1 MSDMKTVDKERIN
14 EEYEKMQIAI
24 EKWVAGCGLT
34 PEPMKRAINTFE
46 SASNEDE
53 VVKRRSMSTIKGDY
67 KIMLNLVQIGVIDR
81 VYDAIDEEGNLRVDF
96 NLEMQKYDLKK
107 AAKEDLIPDLTEKKD
122 KEGKVIAVEALHF
135 PKLFESRGSKLVDTE
150 TEVVIAE
157 IVKARTD
164 MAALIEEN
172 SDELVL
178 TNDEV
183 SELNSD
189 SWYDYEK
196 EEVIKKIE
204 KSDLDRI
211 NMLVMKLQKYHQ
223 VIEAWAKTLVLETK
237 PLKSVTPDNHDLS
250 FGSIHEIL
258 SQNSPVSKLREYRRA
273 FGEKFD
279 SKNNKGVL
287 NARHKVKWTG
297 KLEDAPV
304 INYTPVKRSKKGESK
319 Q

>member
-1 MSDMKTVDKERIN
+1 MDKKEKKQINDDYKKMKIN
-14 EEYEKMQIAI
+14 VEA
-24 EKWVAGCGLT
+24 WVAKCGLVPT
-34 PEPMKRAINTFE
+34 PMKRAIDTFNT
-46 SASNEDE
+46 ASNQDE
-53 VVKRRSMSTIKGDY
+53 KVKRRSMSTIKGDY
-67 KIMLNLVQIGVIDR
+67 RMMLNLIQISVIDR
-81 VYDAIDEEGNLRVDF
+81 VYDRKDENGVPMTQFNNDMKTYDLNKCVEDGLIATWTDTTDEKGNIIRVDASF
-96 NLEMQKYDLKK
+96 
-107 AAKEDLIPDLTEKKD
+107 
-122 KEGKVIAVEALHF
+122 F

-164 MAALIEEN
+164 MAALIDGILSETDLMDMYPFTKLSLLFDNGMLEEGQSLDDL
-172 SDELVL
+172 SDEQ
-178 TNDEV
+178 V
-183 SELNSD
+183 SKLSLIHALEAV
-189 SWYDYEK
+189 
-196 EEVIKKIE
+196 EE
-204 KSDLDRI
+204 
-211 NMLVMKLQKYHQ
+211 